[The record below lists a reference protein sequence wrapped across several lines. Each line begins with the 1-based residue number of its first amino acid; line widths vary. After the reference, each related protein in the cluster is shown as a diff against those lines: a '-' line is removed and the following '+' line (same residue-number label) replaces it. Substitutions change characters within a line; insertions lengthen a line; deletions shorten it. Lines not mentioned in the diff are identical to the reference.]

1 MILFT
6 ALNLTHYI
14 HYFDV
19 IPKPL
24 QRIFK
29 RTALSV
35 NAGARCR
42 WVPRRAVDLLMVDG
56 IGERLHDQL

>member
-1 MILFT
+1 MHHIRGFVL
-6 ALNLTHYI
+6 YQS
-14 HYFDV
+14 
-19 IPKPL
+19 L

-42 WVPRRAVDLLMVDG
+42 WVPHQATDLLIGDG
-56 IGERLHDQL
+56 IGDRLHGQL